1 MNSDLM
7 DDDNTQE
14 IINFINTKYEKE
26 IPGPI
31 KFVVKRKAKK
41 IEQLDLNDF
50 PESFRKCT
58 VEELI
63 LILKDAHGKKLL
75 KF

>member
-1 MNSDLM
+1 M
-7 DDDNTQE
+7 DDDKIQE
-14 IINFINTKYEKE
+14 IVDFINTKYDEE
-26 IPGPI
+26 IPGPV

-41 IEQLDLNDF
+41 IERLDLNDF

-63 LILKDAHGKKLL
+63 LILKDAYSKKLL